1 MQNVN
6 WMTQQSPLGT
16 RTLSTPAICVAAVE
30 VRRKGSRGEWR
41 ELLSEDLLCTIAGD
55 QFEDSVDIDDR
66 VVGLESVGDN
76 EPTRRRLEEV
86 PNRKRQWAPIIK
98 LEEPDVVF
106 FVSAQI
112 R

>member
-1 MQNVN
+1 M
-6 WMTQQSPLGT
+6 
-16 RTLSTPAICVAAVE
+16 A
-30 VRRKGSRGEWR
+30 
-41 ELLSEDLLCTIAGD
+41 EDLLSVIAGD
-55 QFEDSVDIDDR
+55 QFEDGVDVDDR
-66 VVGLESVGDN
+66 VVGLESVSDN

-86 PNRKRQWAPIIK
+86 PNWKRQWAPIIK